1 MQPDSGGYER
11 GDESVLADAPATR
24 RVAYRVLQ
32 YVGWYGW
39 WQMISLIYTIGLGC
53 AAIGDDL
60 SSVTVPLL
68 RWRALVLCG
77 FVYSG
82 VFATGWAI
90 CLMRMIS
97 RDTFHFEFS
106 SRVDVRDKK
115 ALADGAYDTS
125 TATKHELSSIWTRT
139 AAITGMQVFYY
150 VAMFLVYGMASTYS
164 VFIYTYTDD
173 ANVDGLQHAIDQGYS
188 KGAQFMTYAV
198 HKKISMLV
206 WLQIA
211 MLVSICL
218 SASSAM
224 LARFTVR
231 SDKTEQKVRKYNA
244 LTFMDPHTKESLAD
258 ATAGKSTTQRRKPH
272 KSESEMS
279 QKEIAS
285 LDKIR
290 LVMPN

>member
-1 MQPDSGGYER
+1 MQPDSGGYKK
-11 GDESVLADAPATR
+11 GDEEVLADAPATR

-32 YVGWYGW
+32 KVGWYGW

-97 RDTFHFEFS
+97 RDTFRTQFTD
-106 SRVDVRDKK
+106 RVDATDKRAMVK
-115 ALADGAYDTS
+115 GAYDSS
-125 TATKHELSSIWTRT
+125 TALGHELSSIWTRT
-139 AAITGMQVFYY
+139 AAITGMQLFYY

-231 SDKTEQKVRKYNA
+231 SSETEQKVVKYNA
-244 LTFMDPHTKESLAD
+244 LAFMEPHTKESTAD
-258 ATAGKSTTQRRKPH
+258 VAAGKSTTQRRKPH
-272 KSESEMS
+272 KSDSEMS
-279 QKEIAS
+279 QKEIDS
-285 LDKIR
+285 LSKIK
-290 LVMPN
+290 LIAP